1 MVNEAHDNVGVIV
14 VDDKQDGDGL
24 ANHPMM
30 LENYKE
36 RMADVV
42 AMLDKQKEVRAKGL
56 AEGKRADQIDA
67 EARKV
72 VNQTALDEVFTAF
85 MDKEYKDEQIGDLE
99 G

>member
-1 MVNEAHDNVGVIV
+1 
-14 VDDKQDGDGL
+14 
-24 ANHPMM
+24 
-30 LENYKE
+30 
-36 RMADVV
+36 MADVV